1 MKITLLCSDPQ
12 HPVNAYLQSWALAQA
27 GTHEVEIIHS
37 TKQINGGDML
47 FLISCSEI
55 ISASKRGQ
63 YKFCL
68 LLHASDLPK
77 GRGWSPYIWEVVK
90 GAEFITLCLLEV
102 ESKIDSGR
110 IWKKTSIVVPKDAL
124 WYEINHLLFTAEVE
138 MIIYAGLHFA
148 KVQPQTQVN
157 TDQATYFPK
166 RTPIDSKID
175 VNKSIAEQFNLIR
188 VCDPQRFPAYFDHLG
203 KRYLLRVEKINE
215 Q

>member
-12 HPVNAYLQSWALAQA
+12 HPVNAYLKSWALAQA
-27 GTHEVEIIHS
+27 GIHEVGIIQS
-37 TKQINGGDML
+37 KDQIKGGDML
-47 FLISCSEI
+47 ILISCSEI
-55 ISASKRGQ
+55 ITASERRQ

-77 GRGWSPYIWEVVK
+77 GRGWSPYIWEIVQ
-90 GAEFITLCLLEV
+90 GAELITLCLLEV

-110 IWKKTSIVVPKDAL
+110 IWKKTSIIVPIDAL
-124 WYEINHLLFTAEVE
+124 WNEINHLLFTAEVQ
-138 MIIYAGLHFA
+138 MIDYAVQHFEHL
-148 KVQPQTQVN
+148 QPQIQVN
-157 TDQATYFPK
+157 IDQATYFPK

-188 VCDPQRFPAYFDHLG
+188 VCDPERFPAYFDHLG
-203 KRYLLRVEKINE
+203 KRYLLKLEKINE

>member
-1 MKITLLCSDPQ
+1 MKITLLCSDLQ
-12 HPVNAYLQSWALAQA
+12 HPVNAYLKSWALAQA
-27 GTHEVEIIHS
+27 GTHKVEIIQS
-37 TKQINGGDML
+37 KDQIKGGDML

-55 ISASKRGQ
+55 IAASERWQ

-68 LLHASDLPK
+68 VLHASDLPK
-77 GRGWSPYIWEVVK
+77 GRGWSPYIWEIAR

-110 IWKKTSIVVPKDAL
+110 IWKKISIIVPKDAL
-124 WYEINHLLFTAEVE
+124 WNEINHLLFTAEVE
-138 MIIYAGLHFA
+138 MIDYAVQHFA

-166 RTPIDSKID
+166 RTPTDSKID

-188 VCDPQRFPAYFDHLG
+188 VCDPKRFPAHFDHLG
-203 KRYLLRVEKINE
+203 KRYILKLEKLNE